1 MGERLL
7 LTREIF
13 YFIITLDEHSSRES
27 EYMKF
32 GTPVDIG
39 HCAREVRGESD
50 EGKNWE
56 NKILTPF
63 LKSCYIQILQ
73 TNWNKIKMKQT

>member
-13 YFIITLDEHSSRES
+13 YFIITSDEHSSRES

-50 EGKNWE
+50 EGKN
-56 NKILTPF
+56 
-63 LKSCYIQILQ
+63 
-73 TNWNKIKMKQT
+73 